1 VYQGAV
7 EHYQWLT
14 APQMIDGLAL
24 GETKPGPL
32 IMVVAFIGFVGAWA
46 KEALGPE
53 LLPLAGIAGA
63 VVATWFT
70 FLPSFVFIFAGAPFI
85 ETTHGNLRFTAP
97 LAGITAA
104 VVGVILS
111 LALFFARHTFWPQ
124 GPEAAPDVFSVVVAA
139 AALAALVRLKA
150 GLIPVILACGA
161 AGLCYRLLF
170 N

>member
-1 VYQGAV
+1 
-7 EHYQWLT
+7 
-14 APQMIDGLAL
+14 
-24 GETKPGPL
+24 
-32 IMVVAFIGFVGAWA
+32 MVVAFIGFVGAWA
-46 KEALGPE
+46 KAALGPE
-53 LLPLAGIAGA
+53 MLALAGIAGA
-63 VVATWFT
+63 LVATWFT

-111 LALFFARHTFWPQ
+111 LAVFFARHTFWPQ
-124 GPEAAPDVFSVVVAA
+124 GLAGAPDGFAAVLAA
-139 AALAALVRLKA
+139 AALAALVRFRA

-170 N
+170 A